1 MANKRGA
8 EAYAQEIN
16 AIKAQLRE
24 KDEANTVRLREKD
37 EANTVRL
44 REKDEAHRREV
55 EAIKGQLEEK
65 DEAHRREVEAIKG
78 QLEEK
83 DERIKEKSR
92 RLQHLENESLD
103 VLTNLRDVV
112 KGDGT
117 NHQKRGEYCCHA
129 HQLHSL
135 ITSPYQ
141 VA

>member
-37 EANTVRL
+37 EAHR
-44 REKDEAHRREV
+44 REVEAHRREV

-83 DERIKEKSR
+83 DERIKEKAR